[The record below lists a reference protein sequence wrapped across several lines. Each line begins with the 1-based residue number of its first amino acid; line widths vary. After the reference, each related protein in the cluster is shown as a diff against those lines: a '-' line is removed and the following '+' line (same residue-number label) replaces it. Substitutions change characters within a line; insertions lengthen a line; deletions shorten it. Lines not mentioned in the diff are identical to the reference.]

1 MLKLFKMEVDILDAN
16 DKLHVKISIFIGI
29 AGLIASILLKEVAP
43 MPIWLSMLGF
53 GWAAATYRLI
63 KKNIGEF
70 KEKYEKR
77 NHEDHIKIGLF
88 FGIGGLIVAILLRD
102 FGGVTSWISLFAFG
116 YGITTATESA
126 Q

>member
-1 MLKLFKMEVDILDAN
+1 MEVDILDAN

-43 MPIWLSMLGF
+43 MPIWLSMIGF

-63 KKNIGEF
+63 KNNTGKD
-70 KEKYEKR
+70 KR
-77 NHEDHIKIGLF
+77 NHEDHVKIGLL